1 MMLKK
6 PKKAVALRYEPV
18 DDNAPRVTA
27 KGTGAVAEKIIEM
40 AKQHRIPVKDDPD
53 LVEVLAKL
61 DLNEEIPPEL
71 YIIVAELLAFLYK
84 INGKKGL
91 V

>member
-1 MMLKK
+1 MSQK
-6 PKKAVALRYEPV
+6 PKKAVALKYEP
-18 DDNAPRVTA
+18 DSDNAPRVTA
-27 KGTGAVAEKIIEM
+27 KGSGAVADKIIEL
-40 AKQHRIPVKDDPD
+40 AKENGIPVKDDPD

-91 V
+91 N

>member
-1 MMLKK
+1 MSQK
-6 PKKAVALRYEPV
+6 PKKAVALKYEPGS
-18 DDNAPRVTA
+18 DNAPRVTA
-27 KGTGAVAEKIIEM
+27 KGSGAVADKIIEL
-40 AKQHRIPVKDDPD
+40 AKENGIPVKDDPD

-91 V
+91 D